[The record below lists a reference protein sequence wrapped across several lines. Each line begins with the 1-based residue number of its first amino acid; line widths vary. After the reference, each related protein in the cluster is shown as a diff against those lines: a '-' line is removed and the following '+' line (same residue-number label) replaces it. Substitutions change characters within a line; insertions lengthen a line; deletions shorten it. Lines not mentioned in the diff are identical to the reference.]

1 MRIDIDVNVK
11 SESDIER
18 VRTVALLAL
27 SEVTRLTS
35 ELYE

>member
-1 MRIDIDVNVK
+1 VNVK

-27 SEVTRLTS
+27 SEITRLTS
-35 ELYE
+35 E